1 LVVLRTVRLREGPC
15 PGKQGAVTS
24 EYVRVSLPGG
34 TAEGGSA
41 EEMGTELAE
50 EQPSWE
56 RLTPMKPRSVE
67 IALKRMSFAI
77 AQTEKREEKKGDVAA
92 RCLLPRAHA
101 CATPGWLTVC
111 VQQAGKAGRRC
122 STTSHTRCAGQGRE
136 MMRY

>member
-1 LVVLRTVRLREGPC
+1 M
-15 PGKQGAVTS
+15 TS
-24 EYVRVSLPGG
+24 EYVRDKTGGSLPGGG